1 MTADIQVPDEGLL
14 QAYLDDELSSDD
26 RVLVESKLEADPLWA
41 VALDELKDASGLL
54 RRGLEVQ
61 DAVAPS
67 HAPPPWIGVLR
78 GRVRSSPARFPLGR
92 AAAVA
97 ALFVGA
103 VASGLPGSPVR
114 AWFADQFAQETMEP
128 AVAAT
133 PEAAPTATAPSEGPD
148 EVGVRVSTPGGSLD
162 VTLPG
167 LPGGTELWVRLDGG
181 REPGVYGPTG
191 TRFRTRDGRV
201 EVLEVTGTVRIDLPP
216 TITRATISVGD
227 AVYLIKDGTQLDAR
241 GPVSSQS
248 ATEIRFVSD
257 EDQP

>member
-1 MTADIQVPDEGLL
+1 MTADLQAPDEGLL
-14 QAYLDDELSSDD
+14 QAYLDDELSKDD
-26 RVLVESKLEADPLWA
+26 RILVESKLEADPLWA
-41 VALDELKDASGLL
+41 VALDELKDASSLL
-54 RRGLEVQ
+54 KRGLEAQ

-78 GRVRSSPARFPLGR
+78 GRARSSPRRFPVGR

-97 ALFVGA
+97 VLFAGA

-114 AWFADQFAQETMEP
+114 EWFADQFAEQAGAPAAEVASADVATEP
-128 AVAAT
+128 V
-133 PEAAPTATAPSEGPD
+133 PEGPD

-162 VTLPG
+162 VSLPE
-167 LPGGTELWVRLDGG
+167 LPDGAELWVRLDDG

-191 TRFRTRDGRV
+191 TRFRTRDGSV
-201 EVLEVTGTVRIDLPP
+201 EVLQVTGTVRVDLPP

-227 AVYLIKDGTQLDAR
+227 EVYLIKDGTQIDAR
-241 GPVSSQS
+241 GPVTSQD
-248 ATEIRFVSD
+248 ATEVRFAPD